1 VQDKGLV
8 WSPAPTLS
16 RASGPRTPNEEA
28 APAHRGRVGLRDLWF
43 TALLLAIL
51 SFVPALSV
59 QAAAWSDRLEPVPWI
74 ALLGVVTS
82 LALSRGRISFVRGL
96 ILGLAIGLVLVTIQY
111 AWFQSNDQVPRRL
124 GSFIVRITDWFG
136 AAFSGAAS
144 TDNLLFAYTMGL
156 LAWLIG
162 YLGSWFALRRFTP
175 WWAIIP
181 SGGALL
187 LNLSY
192 AQPDLLPLVTVQL
205 VASFL
210 LLIAVNSLRT
220 VARWRSEDV
229 DYGFMQGTRFAA
241 TGVILALAIILVAW
255 RMPVGEVSRGVA
267 SAWERVAGP
276 WQSVQ
281 VNFDRL
287 FASLNPSPL
296 SGKGLTVAQTM
307 APRGSF
313 DLGQEPVMRISGRE
327 PAYWRAAT
335 LDRYTGRVVANSNLT
350 SQRLDRSQPIEGNM
364 QTSDG
369 RKFVEYGVT
378 LIAPSSSVIY
388 APDTPMTVS
397 IPSIYEYR
405 GAQNDYAL
413 LRPVAPIREQQRYSV
428 LASVSTASISELRQA
443 GTIFPQWVR
452 NSYLQLPPTVPQR
465 VSDESWRV
473 VGDASNMY
481 DAASNI
487 EQYLRAFKYSTRVP
501 VPPADRDWVSFLLFE
516 SKEGYCDYYAT
527 AMMVMLRAVGIPARV
542 ASGYVTGEWEP
553 TSQSYLVSEKHAHT
567 WTEVY
572 FPGYGWITFE
582 PSANRPAPV
591 RPERPQVALTDEEI
605 QRVLEGAESID
616 DFLDDEDLYDSGNFV
631 PLPADQSG
639 PALSIGLVLLF
650 SLATLAAV
658 GSVTV
663 LALWFRGIPG
673 LPLFARVYARVV
685 RLATW
690 CGLGPQRSQT
700 PYEYTRD
707 LARVVPA
714 AAEPLSA
721 IADAYVAGAYG
732 GRRPEG
738 SAASRLRAAGADAQ
752 RLLFRSLAVGR
763 LRRWF
768 RSRVGELV
776 AQDARR

>member
-1 VQDKGLV
+1 MQDEGLV
-8 WSPAPTLS
+8 WSPAPMFSAGSSAAEPEDQVAGRS
-16 RASGPRTPNEEA
+16 R
-28 APAHRGRVGLRDLWF
+28 RGLGIRDLWF
-43 TALLLAIL
+43 ATLLVAIL
-51 SFVPALSV
+51 SVAPAASV
-59 QAAAWSDRLEPVPWI
+59 QAAAWSERLEPVPWI
-74 ALLGVVTS
+74 ALLGVVVG
-82 LALSRGRISFVRGL
+82 LALARSRISFSRGL
-96 ILGLAIGLVLVTIQY
+96 ILGLVLGLVLITVQY
-111 AWFQSNDQVPRRL
+111 AWFQSGDQLPRRVL
-124 GSFIVRITDWFG
+124 NFVARITDWFG

-162 YLGSWFALRRFTP
+162 FLGSWFGFRKLTP

-192 AQPDLLPLVTVQL
+192 AQPDLLWLVMVQL

-210 LLIAVNSLRT
+210 LLIALNSLRNL
-220 VARWRSEDV
+220 ARWRTEGV
-229 DYGFMQGTRFAA
+229 DHGLMQGTRFAA
-241 TGVILALAIILVAW
+241 TGAILAAVIILVAW

-267 SAWERVAGP
+267 AAWERVAGP

-296 SGKGLTVAQTM
+296 SGKGLTVSQTM

-313 DLGQEPVMRISGRE
+313 DLGEEPVMRISGRE

-364 QTSDG
+364 QTNEG

-378 LIAPSSSVIY
+378 LLAPSSSVIY

-405 GAQNDYAL
+405 GGQTDYAL
-413 LRPVAPIREQQRYSV
+413 LRPVTPIREQQRYSV
-428 LASVSTASISELRQA
+428 LASVSTASIAELRQA

-452 NSYLQLPPTVPQR
+452 NNYLQLPPTVPQR
-465 VSDESWRV
+465 VSDEAWRV
-473 VGDASNMY
+473 VGDTSNMY
-481 DAASNI
+481 EAAANV
-487 EQYLRAFKYSTRVP
+487 EQHLRGFKYSTRVP

-542 ASGYVTGEWEP
+542 ASGYVTGDWDP
-553 TSQSYLVSEKHAHT
+553 ATQSYSVSEKHAHT

-591 RPERPQVALTDEEI
+591 RPERPQVALTDEEM
-605 QRVLEGAESID
+605 QRVLEGSESID
-616 DFLDDEDLYDSGNFV
+616 DFLDDEDLFDSGNFV
-631 PLPADQSG
+631 PLPEQSG
-639 PALSIGLVLLF
+639 PAYPLGLVLLF
-650 SLATLAAV
+650 ILMTLAVV
-658 GSVTV
+658 GSVVVTI
-663 LALWFRGIPG
+663 LWFRGIPG
-673 LPLFARVYARVV
+673 LPLFARAYARVV

-707 LARVVPA
+707 LAHVVPA

-721 IADAYVAGAYG
+721 IAEAYVAGAYG
-732 GRRPEG
+732 GRRLDQ
-738 SAASRLRAAGADAQ
+738 SAASRLRAAGAEAQ
-752 RLLFRSLAVGR
+752 RILFRALALGR
-763 LRRWF
+763 LRGWI

-776 AQDARR
+776 SQENRR